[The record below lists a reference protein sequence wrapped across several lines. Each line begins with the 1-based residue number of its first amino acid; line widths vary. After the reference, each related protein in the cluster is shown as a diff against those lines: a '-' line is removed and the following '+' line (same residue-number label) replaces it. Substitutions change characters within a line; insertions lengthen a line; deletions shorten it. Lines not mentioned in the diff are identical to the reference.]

1 MIGILIFPGFQL
13 LDAAGPISVFEIAG
27 RQVPSPLEVRVLA
40 VIPGPVCSSSGAA
53 MLARDLPPEA
63 SVTTLVVAG
72 GEGVDMAAKCATT
85 LSFIR
90 GLAGR
95 GVRIASVCSGA
106 YLLAEAGLLDGR
118 RATTH
123 WCRTQDFIARY
134 PKVKLQPDRIFTRD
148 DNIWTSAGITAG
160 IDLALAIVAEDHKD
174 PVAHDTA
181 RQLVLYQRRS
191 GGQSQFSKLL
201 ELNTQN
207 GRFGLLLSWVRE
219 HLHQLLTVEML
230 AERAGMSSRHF
241 VRAFTA
247 ETGLTP
253 SKAVERLRV
262 EVARERIQ
270 CSSEPIEHVAQ
281 TIGFRDPERMR
292 RAFIRAFG
300 QPPQSVRRVARS
312 L

>member
-27 RQVPSPLEVRVLA
+27 RYVPSPHEICVLA
-40 VIPGPVCSSSGAA
+40 VNPGPVCSSSGTK
-53 MLARDLPPEA
+53 MLARDLPPED

-72 GEGVDMAAKCATT
+72 GEGVEGAAGCPTT
-85 LSFIR
+85 LSFIQ

-95 GVRIASVCSGA
+95 GVRVASVCSGA

-123 WCRTQDFIARY
+123 WCRTHDFIARY
-134 PKVKLQPDRIFTRD
+134 PNVKLQPDRIFTRD

-160 IDLALAIVAEDHKD
+160 IDLALAIVAEDYKNA
-174 PVAHDTA
+174 VAHETA
-181 RQLVLYQRRS
+181 RQLVLFHRRS
-191 GGQSQFSKLL
+191 GGQLQSSQLL
-201 ELNTQN
+201 ELNKHN
-207 GRFGLLLSWVRE
+207 GRFGPLLSWVRQNLD
-219 HLHQLLTVEML
+219 HLLTAEML

-241 VRAFTA
+241 ARAFTA

-262 EVARERIQ
+262 EAARERIQ

-281 TIGFRDPERMR
+281 KVGFSDPERMR

-300 QPPQSVRRVARS
+300 QPPQSMRRVART